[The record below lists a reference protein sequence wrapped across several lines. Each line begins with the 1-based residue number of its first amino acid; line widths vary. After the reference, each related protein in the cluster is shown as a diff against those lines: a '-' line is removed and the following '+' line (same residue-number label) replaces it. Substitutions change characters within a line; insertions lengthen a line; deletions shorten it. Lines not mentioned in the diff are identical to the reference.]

1 MNKIIIRN
9 IGPIED
15 ITIDL
20 NKINVIMGPQSSGKS
35 TIAKIISYC
44 TWVEKDVAVNQSLNA
59 YKAEGYFKDKLEI
72 FHKLK
77 GYFKDNSEIIYH
89 SDVIKINYSN
99 QVFNIDWTDKYAY
112 KRSKIAYIP
121 AERNIVIMPEMEK
134 VEMPNNN
141 IRSFLFDWFDARKV
155 YSKENS
161 ISILQLGVDY
171 YFNEEAKEN
180 HIEVSDGVNKYDI
193 LLSNAS
199 SGLQSIIPMT
209 VMIEYLTNWV
219 YNNEQNLS
227 FEEKEKKK
235 KIVNTLSIER
245 VIEPFI
251 GKKVTEINE
260 EIVNKYEEITELL
273 KSQDKK
279 AVTLISDYLEKTNNL
294 FNIHNTQ
301 FIIEEPEQNLF
312 PEAQRD
318 LVYYLLEKSKDKARD
333 HRLTLTTHSPYI
345 LYALNNSMMGF
356 LVKDKI
362 PEIEQAGLKCKPAW
376 IDPKLVSIWEI
387 EDGKI
392 NNIQNEDGL
401 IGDNYFDTSMR
412 KVMDDFYTMLNYYGD
427 EK

>member
-1 MNKIIIRN
+1 MNKIIIRK

-15 ITIDL
+15 VTIDL
-20 NKINVIMGPQSSGKS
+20 NKVNVIMGPQSSGKS

-44 TWVEKDVAVNQSLNA
+44 TWVEKDVAVNQSLDA
-59 YKAEGYFKDKLEI
+59 YKTEGYFKEKLEI

-89 SDVIKINYSN
+89 SNVIKINYSN
-99 QVFNIDWTDKYAY
+99 QVFNIEWTDKYAY

-134 VEMPNNN
+134 VEIPNNN

-161 ISILQLGVDY
+161 ISILKLGVDY

-180 HIEVSDGVNKYDI
+180 HIKVSDGANKYDI

-227 FEEKEKKK
+227 FEDKEKEKKIESLFIDELVVK
-235 KIVNTLSIER
+235 PFFGTEVGDDEEKIYDKINKLIENNDSK
-245 VIEPFI
+245 IMI
-251 GKKVTEINE
+251 
-260 EIVNKYEEITELL
+260 LL
-273 KSQDKK
+273 RNWLQ
-279 AVTLISDYLEKTNNL
+279 KTDQL
-294 FNIHNTQ
+294 QKTQNTQ

-318 LVYYLLEKSKDKARD
+318 LVYYLLEKCKNKDKD

-345 LYALNNSMMGF
+345 LYALNNSMMGY

-362 PEIEQAGLKCKPAW
+362 SEAEQAGLKCKSAW
-376 IDPKLVSIWEI
+376 IDPKFVSIWEI

-401 IGDNYFDTSMR
+401 IGDNYFDASMK